1 MTPLD
6 IKSTLPP
13 RHQHGGNLT
22 QLRQR
27 SGLSAHELVDFSA
40 SLNPLGPPEWLRPL
54 LSAHVSALAHYPDPD
69 CSALSAA
76 LAAHYQVAP
85 SQVLVGN
92 GASEL
97 LHLLPRALGKTRL
110 VIPVPSYADYED
122 VARLNGMTI
131 ERILLTEHNNF
142 QLDFAILEAHLD
154 AETLVILGQ
163 PNNPTGA
170 LYPTEQLRAVAQR
183 HPETSFLI
191 DESFIDLT
199 AEGHSLSL
207 THARPPNV
215 VIVQSLTKTYAIAG
229 LRLGSAIGEADLIE
243 RCRRLQ
249 PPWSV
254 NTLAQEVGLAAIRD
268 TDYRARSRAYVC
280 TQRQA
285 LQELLAQ
292 LPGVTVYPGAA
303 NFLLCRL
310 EHPHFDAVLL
320 AQQTLK
326 QGVALRVCAN
336 FAGLDSRFFR
346 VAVRT
351 VEEQQRL
358 EQVLTALLAPHR
370 AAPQRRKTPAIMFQ
384 GTGSNAGKSVLTA
397 AMCRILRQDGYA
409 VAPFKAQNMSLNS
422 FVTRAGGEM
431 GRAQVMQAQ
440 ACGLDPDVRM
450 NPVLLKPNSTTGS
463 QIIVLGKVI
472 GSLHFRA
479 YAQQR
484 QSIFEQVKHSYD
496 SLAAE
501 HEVMVLE
508 GAGSPAE
515 INLKSGD
522 IVNMNMA
529 RYAKAPVL
537 LVGDIDRGGVF
548 ASFVGTME
556 LFNEAERAQVAGF
569 VINRFRGDPT
579 LLGSALDATLH
590 HTGRPVL
597 GTVPFLEQL
606 GLPEEDSLSFK
617 QDARYTSGKT
627 QTDIADAD
635 VIDIAVIDLPHISN
649 FTDIDPLTI
658 EPDVRVR
665 VVSRAEELGS
675 PDAVLIPGSKNVA
688 ADLHHLRT
696 SGMAECLL
704 ALAATEKCEI
714 IGICAGFQML
724 GTTLHDPH
732 ALAGSVST
740 LSGLGLLPFDTY
752 LERHKTTLQTRCRHL
767 PSGHELVGYE
777 IHQGRSNIADLQPI
791 LCNAAGELIGGG
803 GHDGRIWGTYLHGL
817 FDADPFRRWFIDTL
831 RRRRG
836 WKCDGEIRARYD
848 LEPAFDRLAATV
860 REALDIQAIYRSMGL

>member
-1 MTPLD
+1 
-6 IKSTLPP
+6 
-13 RHQHGGNLT
+13 
-22 QLRQR
+22 
-27 SGLSAHELVDFSA
+27 
-40 SLNPLGPPEWLRPL
+40 
-54 LSAHVSALAHYPDPD
+54 
-69 CSALSAA
+69 
-76 LAAHYQVAP
+76 
-85 SQVLVGN
+85 
-92 GASEL
+92 
-97 LHLLPRALGKTRL
+97 
-110 VIPVPSYADYED
+110 
-122 VARLNGMTI
+122 
-131 ERILLTEHNNF
+131 
-142 QLDFAILEAHLD
+142 
-154 AETLVILGQ
+154 
-163 PNNPTGA
+163 
-170 LYPTEQLRAVAQR
+170 
-183 HPETSFLI
+183 
-191 DESFIDLT
+191 
-199 AEGHSLSL
+199 
-207 THARPPNV
+207 
-215 VIVQSLTKTYAIAG
+215 
-229 LRLGSAIGEADLIE
+229 
-243 RCRRLQ
+243 
-249 PPWSV
+249 
-254 NTLAQEVGLAAIRD
+254 
-268 TDYRARSRAYVC
+268 
-280 TQRQA
+280 
-285 LQELLAQ
+285 
-292 LPGVTVYPGAA
+292 
-303 NFLLCRL
+303 
-310 EHPHFDAVLL
+310 
-320 AQQTLK
+320 
-326 QGVALRVCAN
+326 
-336 FAGLDSRFFR
+336 
-346 VAVRT
+346 
-351 VEEQQRL
+351 
-358 EQVLTALLAPHR
+358 
-370 AAPQRRKTPAIMFQ
+370 
-384 GTGSNAGKSVLTA
+384 
-397 AMCRILRQDGYA
+397 MCRILRQDGYA

-422 FVTRAGGEM
+422 FVTHAGGEM

-450 NPVLLKPNSTTGS
+450 NPVLLKPNSATGS

-484 QSIFEQVKHSYD
+484 QAIFEQVKHSYD